1 MRICN
6 GADKNFQQRLVVNI
20 GALQKLVSQI
30 LLPYKNFCNNRN
42 IILLT
47 SNGGVFFFM
56 NIIAKPHAK
65 RLSKLCV
72 SILVNFSKNTTK
84 F

>member
-47 SNGGVFFFM
+47 SNGDVFFSWTPLQNLMQKGWVTVRFD
-56 NIIAKPHAK
+56 
-65 RLSKLCV
+65 
-72 SILVNFSKNTTK
+72 FS
-84 F
+84 